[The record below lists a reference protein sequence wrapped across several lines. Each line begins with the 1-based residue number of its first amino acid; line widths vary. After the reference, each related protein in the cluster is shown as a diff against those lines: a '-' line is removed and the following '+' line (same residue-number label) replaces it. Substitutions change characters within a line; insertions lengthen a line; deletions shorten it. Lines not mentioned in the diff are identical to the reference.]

1 MDRLG
6 RDIPAAELDVLAA
19 LWRVERGTVRDVQA
33 DLERHGRGLAYN
45 TVQTLLSRLEER
57 GYVRTRRDQRAH
69 LYQPRISRESVLAD
83 RLDILV
89 RQLGDGDATPL
100 ILQLVQ
106 AHKLSADDIHQ
117 LRKLLS
123 QLEGE
128 TQRSLK
134 K

>member
-1 MDRLG
+1 MDRSG

-19 LWRVERGTVRDVQA
+19 LWRLDRGTVRDVQA
-33 DLERHGRGLAYN
+33 DLDQQGRGLAYN

-57 GYVRTRRDQRAH
+57 GYVRARRDQRAH
-69 LYQPRISRESVLAD
+69 LYEPRISRQSVLAD
-83 RLDILV
+83 RLDALV

-117 LRKLLS
+117 LRDLLS
-123 QLEGE
+123 RLEDE
-128 TQRSLK
+128 KPRSSK